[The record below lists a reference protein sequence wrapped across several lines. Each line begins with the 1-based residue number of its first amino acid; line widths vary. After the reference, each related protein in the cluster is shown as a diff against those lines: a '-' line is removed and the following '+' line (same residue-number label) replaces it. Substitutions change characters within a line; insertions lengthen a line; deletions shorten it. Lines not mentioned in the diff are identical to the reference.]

1 MARVK
6 GVESVATRH
15 LSTQPAEQHHRR
27 RFLDAA
33 LAVLTDRGVAGLT
46 VRGVA
51 ERAGASTI
59 TVYTRFGG
67 RVGLL
72 DALYERAFDL
82 LREDLQAVP
91 PETDDGIADLLEVAQ
106 AYRRFAMASPARY
119 GLMFERSVHDYDPDP
134 ALRAGVVATTFVEF
148 VTKINRVSPPGVSA
162 RDCAYL
168 LWTSMHGL
176 VSVELT
182 IRSQSHIED
191 WFLDPTAEAH
201 GRMYRHGVLAMIT
214 GLGLRN

>member
-1 MARVK
+1 M
-6 GVESVATRH
+6 ATRH
-15 LSTQPAEQHHRR
+15 LSTQPAEQQNRR

-82 LREDLQAVP
+82 MREELRATPPDTEDGV
-91 PETDDGIADLLEVAQ
+91 TDLLEVAL
-106 AYRRFAMASPARY
+106 AYRRFALASPARY
-119 GLMFERSVHDYDPDP
+119 ALMFERSIHDYDPDP
-134 ALRAGVVATTFVEF
+134 ALRSAVVRTTFAEF
-148 VTKINRVSPPGVSA
+148 VAKVDRICPPETLA
-162 RDCAYL
+162 RDSGYL
-168 LWTSMHGL
+168 LWTAMHGL

-182 IRSQSHIED
+182 IRSQTHIDD

-201 GRMYRHGVLAMIT
+201 TQMYRRGVLAMIT
-214 GLGLRN
+214 GLGLRA